1 MRRTYVKLLQT
12 QVHPSQ
18 SVLIPVP
25 NHAMTDI
32 SAPGNALVEL
42 SLDITVASD
51 GVVWLALTSP
61 AGEARQP
68 LTLPWPRDQVAQA
81 VAQVGEP
88 AAGNGRLTPAAFG
101 TALFA
106 ALFTGAARS
115 RYDATLALT
124 ARDRQGVRIRLR
136 VHDAIL
142 ATLPWELLYD
152 AERGEFLA
160 LSQSSPVVRGVAQRQ
175 PLASFTVDGPLRIL
189 ALAASPTSLRSLDI
203 AGERTRLEQAVALTD
218 GAAKLVWADGAT
230 WRDLQDGLLRGP
242 WHVFHFIGHGYAD
255 DIDNDF
261 ALVLANAE
269 NQAQL
274 LASAA
279 VARLVADHPSL
290 RLVVLNAC
298 QGAQAGASYVSLAQ
312 LLAQRGV
319 PAVLAMQYPIGED
332 AALEFARVF
341 YTALALGR
349 PVDVATSEARKAMS
363 VAAPGAWEWATPVLF
378 LGGGDGL
385 LWARRERQEEEMAKD
400 DKQQAWW
407 EQVTNAIG
415 AVDASGA
422 GGDVIVATVGAGAKN
437 VVVGKG
443 NVQQVTEVLGQPQP
457 DDRAQIAAGLQ
468 QLSAALARLALSET
482 EKARAEA
489 RLEILHDE
497 LTKPDGAPDGG
508 LIVKAGDWLL
518 QNLPALS
525 EALGAFIALPA
536 VGRALGEAGSTA
548 LDWAMRS
555 FPR

>member
-1 MRRTYVKLLQT
+1 
-12 QVHPSQ
+12 
-18 SVLIPVP
+18 
-25 NHAMTDI
+25 MTDI
-32 SAPGNALVEL
+32 PAPGNALVEL
-42 SLDITVASD
+42 SLVISVAGD
-51 GVVWLALTSP
+51 GVVWLVLTSP

-68 LTLPWPRDQVAQA
+68 LTLPWPHDQLAEMVAQL
-81 VAQVGEP
+81 GEP
-88 AAGNGRLTPAAFG
+88 AAGGGRLTPAAFG
-101 TALFA
+101 TALSA
-106 ALFTGAARS
+106 AIFTGAARS

-136 VHDAIL
+136 VHDAAL

-160 LSQSSPVVRGVAQRQ
+160 LSQSSPVVRGVEQRQ
-175 PLASFTVDGPLRIL
+175 PLAPFAVDGPLRIL
-189 ALAASPTSLRSLDI
+189 ALAASPAALRGLNI
-203 AGERTRLEQAVALTD
+203 AAERARLEQAVALAA
-218 GAAKLVWADGAT
+218 GAAELVWAVGSAPH
-230 WRDLQDGLLRGP
+230 DLQDALLRGP
-242 WHVFHFIGHGYAD
+242 WHVFHFIGHGYFD

-261 ALVLANAE
+261 ALVLANE
-269 NQAQL
+269 QNQAQL
-274 LASAA
+274 LGSAA

-298 QGAQAGASYVSLAQ
+298 QGAQAGPGYVSLAQ

-363 VAAPGAWEWATPVLF
+363 VAAPAAWEWATPVLF
-378 LGGGDGL
+378 LGGGDGQ
-385 LWARRERQEEEMAKD
+385 LWARHEPQEDEMVNG
-400 DKQQAWW
+400 DKKQAWW

-422 GGDVIVATVGAGAKN
+422 GGDVIVATIGAGAKN

-443 NVQQVTEVLGQPQP
+443 NVQQVTEASGQPQA

-468 QLSAALARLALSET
+468 QLSAALTALSLSET
-482 EKARAEA
+482 ERARGEA
-489 RLEILHDE
+489 RLEILQDE

-508 LIVKAGDWLL
+508 MVVKAGDWLL

-536 VGRALGEAGSTA
+536 VGRALGEAGAAA
-548 LDWAMRS
+548 LNWAMRS